1 MRVVLRLSSVGVPRK
16 YQGSADVHRW
26 AVVTSGCSAGLQT
39 RRRASARRTCSA
51 LRAGSADPSGSGDP
65 RSGRIFSE
73 GLDRPAAL
81 IVQTSTYMP
90 RGRYQKSDISRE
102 RILEAATEVFATRG
116 YAGAGRR
123 PAGRALRASP
133 RPPSTTTSA
142 TRKACWRR
150 CSSAP
155 RRSGST
161 RIQSAAQQGGDPLQ
175 RLDRALAGMRAMLE
189 ERPWIYK
196 LFQIL
201 ALEVADEKP
210 EIRATLRAILDKAR
224 DAIVDG
230 MRDALGVDGT
240 GRRAG
245 RRHDARRFSTA
256 SRSAC
261 RSMTEISLDEVFA
274 ELRRLVA
281 FMVASRL
288 NPELAQ
294 LFDHPPES
302 LRLMVTAARDE
313 RSASD
318 ERSGQS
324 DR

>member
-1 MRVVLRLSSVGVPRK
+1 
-16 YQGSADVHRW
+16 
-26 AVVTSGCSAGLQT
+26 
-39 RRRASARRTCSA
+39 
-51 LRAGSADPSGSGDP
+51 
-65 RSGRIFSE
+65 
-73 GLDRPAAL
+73 
-81 IVQTSTYMP
+81 MP

-116 YAGAGRR
+116 YAGAGVDRL
-123 PAGRALRASP
+123 AE
-133 RPPSTTTSA
+133 
-142 TRKACWRR
+142 
-150 CSSAP
+150 
-155 RRSGST
+155 RSGIAKT
-161 RIQSAAQQGGDPLQ
+161 AIYYHFGNKEGLLAAVLERAATQWIDGIQSAAKQGGDPLQ

-230 MRDALGVDGT
+230 MREAFGAPVPGADQVAGMMLSILDGISLGMQID
-240 GRRAG
+240 
-245 RRHDARRFSTA
+245 DQ
-256 SRSAC
+256 
-261 RSMTEISLDEVFA
+261 ISLDEVFT

-294 LFDHPPES
+294 LFDHPPET
-302 LRLMVTAARDE
+302 LRLMLAATGAKGVT
-313 RSASD
+313 D

-324 DR
+324 DG